1 MMDAPGKAR
10 LDSAVAC
17 SGVSKKAIRGNLIR
31 RTTKPKI
38 SHEHHPDGHAPP
50 SNGTE
55 SMTPRFSSAPAI
67 ALHHRSDFSTN
78 SQVPKGK
85 KY

>member
-1 MMDAPGKAR
+1 MSITPMGT
-10 LDSAVAC
+10 
-17 SGVSKKAIRGNLIR
+17 R
-31 RTTKPKI
+31 R
-38 SHEHHPDGHAPP
+38 P

-55 SMTPRFSSAPAI
+55 SMMPRFSSAPAI
-67 ALHHRSDFSTN
+67 ALHHRSDFPTN